1 MIETHGETKQNAKTR
16 NALHNFTQSLPTRA
30 LQSPVP
36 EKARRARAH
45 LANFAIRHFCDPP
58 PQFRRRQPPGGSLFR
73 GAGGRRSKTV
83 FFGVPSACPT
93 CLPTFGIS
101 VGSRA
106 RARACHNNFAMRVAG
121 DGLTYR
127 RYGRGGPRLRFVSRI
142 EVVDRFVAVGERTD
156 AGKGHEG
163 GGQREK
169 GEGAR
174 IIRFSISR
182 ARTRQRPVRPA
193 RAL

>member
-36 EKARRARAH
+36 EKARRARAR
-45 LANFAIRHFCDPP
+45 LANFAIRRFCAPP
-58 PQFRRRQPPGGSLFR
+58 PQFRRRQPPGGKLFR

-93 CLPTFGIS
+93 CLPTFGVS

-106 RARACHNNFAMRVAG
+106 RARLSQQSRDARCGRRFDLSPLWPRGPQIEVRFPDRG
-121 DGLTYR
+121 RRSIRRRRRTDGRGKRSR
-127 RYGRGGPRLRFVSRI
+127 RWGAKGEGRGG
-142 EVVDRFVAVGERTD
+142 ANN
-156 AGKGHEG
+156 
-163 GGQREK
+163 
-169 GEGAR
+169 
-174 IIRFSISR
+174 
-182 ARTRQRPVRPA
+182 
-193 RAL
+193 